1 MKTLKTLAAA
11 LLVTLSVSAFAVDGS
26 KSEKLEM
33 NYALNTYI
41 DAVTRGK
48 IAPLDEVLD
57 KDVKF
62 TTTRGAKIFNHSKT
76 AMLNS
81 LKESEN
87 VVYNCVTEFN
97 IVESTPTM
105 SLVKVIMKYDGFS
118 KINYVSLA
126 NTSKGWKITNV
137 SISIV

>member
-1 MKTLKTLAAA
+1 MKTLKTLTAA
-11 LLVTLSVSAFAVDGS
+11 LLIAFSFSAFAADGS

-33 NYALNTYI
+33 NYALKTYI
-41 DAVTRGK
+41 DALTRGK

-62 TTTRGAKIFNHSKT
+62 TTTRGAKIFNHNKA

-81 LKESEN
+81 LKDSEN
-87 VVYNCVTEFN
+87 VIYDCVTEFN
-97 IVESTPTM
+97 VVESTPTM
-105 SLVKVIMKYDGFS
+105 SLVKVIMKYKGFS

>member
-11 LLVTLSVSAFAVDGS
+11 LLVTLSVSAFAADGS

-33 NYALNTYI
+33 NYALKTYI
-41 DAVTRGK
+41 DALTRGK

-62 TTTRGAKIFNHSKT
+62 TTTRGAKIFNHTKA
-76 AMLNS
+76 AMLHS
-81 LKESEN
+81 LKGSED
-87 VVYNCVTEFN
+87 VIYNCVTEFN
-97 IVESTPTM
+97 VVESTPTM

-126 NTSKGWKITNV
+126 NTAKGWRITNV
-137 SISIV
+137 STSVI